1 MQFSTPISWV
11 ENHANPTAILM
22 KNLRS
27 YKNFNKQNIKS
38 IALEGVE
45 MCFKLTVSA
54 LIATEQSASGTQ
66 RREQLVLLG

>member
-1 MQFSTPISWV
+1 
-11 ENHANPTAILM
+11 M

-27 YKNFNKQNIKS
+27 YKNFNKQNIRS
-38 IALEGVE
+38 VALEGVE
-45 MCFKLTVSA
+45 EVCFKLTVSA